1 YLFLIIDRPK
11 VTKDQW
17 IYFPDKEIP
26 LFRFS
31 EMKNFS
37 SEMAPKDKTSLF
49 VEYFCWQGDKM
60 VVILVANN
68 KLGFITEMKL
78 WYSDNEENDWEAFNT
93 FKMVPSKDKIRVR
106 FKDQYGNISQVFSAN
121 VEFK

>member
-1 YLFLIIDRPK
+1 
-11 VTKDQW
+11 
-17 IYFPDKEIP
+17 
-26 LFRFS
+26 
-31 EMKNFS
+31 
-37 SEMAPKDKTSLF
+37 
-49 VEYFCWQGDKM
+49 M